1 MASPLFLELGSIIQ
15 IVSPKNSNLHNYI
28 YYIDYI
34 DNDKIKLVG
43 PKKTETL
50 TLTKGSLDDESIENV
65 VILTKPEKKGY
76 ARIEELLPSTW
87 VEIHIG
93 GNIPIILLGEITDLV
108 EDSIEIKLYPSKDV
122 IYIDFGYQGIPEDL
136 NIVKIVKRD
145 KPETKEEKEDLLAE
159 TIEEVQEE
167 RQEELDE
174 EDEITIDEL
183 ENIDNVLPEEKINE
197 ILITGDTL
205 DFGET
210 LDEITQDIDVPDFER
225 RYDIGIQTNDIL
237 DEILAKIPTYKRNRK
252 VLNDIHI
259 LIERYTQL
267 RNTFSNFDENG
278 NAISAKIKTS
288 KYKPVVSAFEK
299 MNQKLTWLLPVATY
313 KKKLY
318 DVGNAEDIDEDYNDA
333 VGLSNLKVLKDEEE
347 ILNSFRENKYASGVE
362 KFPHLLNL
370 LDEYQR
376 PYLNY
381 SGVNYILDTVDV
393 NTSLDLIIDTDNFDS
408 TTINKGEIGNCR
420 FNIQNYGPGLK
431 GIMKKQNKNQPSL
444 LYSITPNDRA
454 IVTSFL
460 SLPEPFMHYSNVF
473 LPNTSVFEKSLL
485 NLTPLYYF
493 KILRNST
500 NVVSQIV
507 EDLDEKVN
515 QNNLLTTIRNI
526 TFSETIE
533 NEDKYKNYLQKII
546 PSNKKVFDLL
556 KDKLTHMTN
565 FEDLLN
571 ALQPFLIYYDDLTYK
586 QFQTINDFLAINID
600 EYKKQFGSKREE
612 FNRYLNA
619 TFKNKFNYPYLF
631 EGISDTMY
639 DTLKTGYSFSS
650 DKFNSEYLKTALI
663 EDNNWLLTS
672 LFAFMNRGLVS
683 SINIENEVT
692 KMLKENSENETKQ
705 QDTCKTYIISKKYI
719 DIFDLEDDNN
729 KTIYYDKKYDF
740 THYDMLETFPKRN
753 MDDTQYA
760 EFVTLKLQENI
771 GLPIDVARE
780 DAKTMIEGK
789 KEVKNGNYALLE
801 SFENDAFITRYYK
814 RDGNSW
820 LLDEDVS
827 RETFMTG
834 KNALCNSQPDCLNIN
849 NTCIDTKF
857 SFVNEDI
864 QLSKA
869 EQNDEISALYLL
881 NELIV

>member
-318 DVGNAEDIDEDYNDA
+318 DVGNA
-333 VGLSNLKVLKDEEE
+333 V
-347 ILNSFRENKYASGVE
+347 F
-362 KFPHLLNL
+362 
-370 LDEYQR
+370 
-376 PYLNY
+376 
-381 SGVNYILDTVDV
+381 
-393 NTSLDLIIDTDNFDS
+393 II
-408 TTINKGEIGNCR
+408 
-420 FNIQNYGPGLK
+420 
-431 GIMKKQNKNQPSL
+431 
-444 LYSITPNDRA
+444 
-454 IVTSFL
+454 
-460 SLPEPFMHYSNVF
+460 
-473 LPNTSVFEKSLL
+473 
-485 NLTPLYYF
+485 
-493 KILRNST
+493 
-500 NVVSQIV
+500 
-507 EDLDEKVN
+507 
-515 QNNLLTTIRNI
+515 
-526 TFSETIE
+526 ET
-533 NEDKYKNYLQKII
+533 LQ
-546 PSNKKVFDLL
+546 L
-556 KDKLTHMTN
+556 
-565 FEDLLN
+565 
-571 ALQPFLIYYDDLTYK
+571 
-586 QFQTINDFLAINID
+586 
-600 EYKKQFGSKREE
+600 
-612 FNRYLNA
+612 
-619 TFKNKFNYPYLF
+619 
-631 EGISDTMY
+631 
-639 DTLKTGYSFSS
+639 
-650 DKFNSEYLKTALI
+650 
-663 EDNNWLLTS
+663 
-672 LFAFMNRGLVS
+672 
-683 SINIENEVT
+683 
-692 KMLKENSENETKQ
+692 
-705 QDTCKTYIISKKYI
+705 
-719 DIFDLEDDNN
+719 
-729 KTIYYDKKYDF
+729 
-740 THYDMLETFPKRN
+740 
-753 MDDTQYA
+753 
-760 EFVTLKLQENI
+760 
-771 GLPIDVARE
+771 
-780 DAKTMIEGK
+780 
-789 KEVKNGNYALLE
+789 
-801 SFENDAFITRYYK
+801 
-814 RDGNSW
+814 
-820 LLDEDVS
+820 
-827 RETFMTG
+827 
-834 KNALCNSQPDCLNIN
+834 
-849 NTCIDTKF
+849 
-857 SFVNEDI
+857 
-864 QLSKA
+864 
-869 EQNDEISALYLL
+869 
-881 NELIV
+881 